1 MKCEGGS
8 AMNPK
13 RRPSSHRNILPHFIP
28 QEVLERLRAHLYS
41 FPDQNRRMIVLLLES
56 GIRVNELCVLP
67 FDCLVQD
74 AAGNWFLRF
83 NELKTRQER
92 SIPLTRSMV
101 AVIREQQQALEPKS
115 NAAKDLLF
123 PNSKGRPF
131 SQKSFITQIN
141 RLALENNIC
150 DMMGNV
156 WRFRAQQFRY
166 TVAARMVRDN
176 VPFSVIQQHF
186 GHQAIGIVFSVYQR
200 ITGLSPKELIVR
212 IPWRA
217 WVKQFAPLEGTV
229 DAMELPSIM
238 RNAPSEGFGYCTLP
252 LSAIP
257 CGHPHCFMHQEVC
270 LFEHCTSRPS

>member
-1 MKCEGGS
+1 
-8 AMNPK
+8 MNQQ
-13 RRPSSHRNILPHFIP
+13 RRQSPHREMVPRFIP
-28 QEVLERLRAHLYS
+28 EEVLAQLRTHLYL

-56 GIRVNELCVLP
+56 GIRVNELCALP

-83 NELKTRQER
+83 NELKTRHER
-92 SIPLTRSMV
+92 SIPLIRSMV

-115 NAAKDLLF
+115 NVAKDLLF

-141 RLALENNIC
+141 RLALEKNIC

-156 WRFRAQQFRY
+156 WRFQAQQFRY
-166 TVAARMVRDN
+166 TAAARMVRDN
-176 VPFSVIQQHF
+176 VPFNIIQQHF
-186 GHQAIGIVFSVYQR
+186 GPQGIGIVISFYQH
-200 ITGLSPKELIVR
+200 ITGFSPKELIAR

-229 DAMELPSIM
+229 DAIELPSIM
-238 RNAPSEGFGYCTLP
+238 RNASSEGFGYCTLP
-252 LSAIP
+252 PSARP
-257 CGHPHCFMHQEVC
+257 CAHYHHFMHQEAC
-270 LFEHCTSRPS
+270 LFEHCTSRPR